1 MNPTAK
7 ITLSF
12 AALLAV
18 SGVFGFWVG
27 GSVASLASGLL
38 LASLLAEEHRA
49 VFCAR
54 VDPRT
59 SCGPGTPIRLSV
71 DPRRFHFF
79 DPETGQALT
88 TEPAAVATA

>member
-1 MNPTAK
+1 MIPRVAQYLVGAK
-7 ITLSF
+7 LMLHQARTCRSSEQDEGEIP
-12 AALLAV
+12 
-18 SGVFGFWVG
+18 
-27 GSVASLASGLL
+27 
-38 LASLLAEEHRA
+38 LLAEEHRA

-71 DPRRFHFF
+71 DPHRFHFF

-88 TEPAAVATA
+88 TEPAAVASA